1 MGYVVAGEVR
11 GCSKDRG
18 GCALLRLDLL
28 TAVRERQEGEGKEG
42 TGKGQSRKKGSVL
55 VLVQNPRSS
64 VAHVAAATIV
74 VETAQGDQ
82 TLM

>member
-11 GCSKDRG
+11 GCSKNRG

-28 TAVRERQEGEGKEG
+28 KAVKERETKCQAGAEPGRA
-42 TGKGQSRKKGSVL
+42 RKKGCL
-55 VLVQNPRSS
+55 LLLVQNPRSS
-64 VAHVAAATIV
+64 VAHTAVASIV

-82 TLM
+82 TLI